1 MKKRPKKSAI
11 TLDPE
16 DVEGAQDKGNNTG
29 DNCIGVEMP
38 FNSPMREVSEGND
51 TGEPI
56 QRMNAHIKIEA
67 VNHLMPER
75 AFRWIK
81 SCSCTATY
89 LS

>member
-1 MKKRPKKSAI
+1 MKKRPMKSAI

-16 DVEGAQDKGNNTG
+16 DVEGAEDKGNNTV

-38 FNSPMREVSEGND
+38 FNSLMREVFEGND
-51 TGEPI
+51 TDELI
-56 QRMNAHIKIEA
+56 QRMNAHIKMEA

-81 SCSCTATY
+81 SRSCTTTY